1 MKLKLIIAA
10 AAISISGLA
19 ASATAQASSIQAGIH
34 GSNGAIEVH
43 FRDDHRGPRHRW
55 DRRWDHRWDRRWDDR
70 WDRHHGHRRILAP
83 WEVRRKLTHRGF
95 SHIRF
100 VDTHAP
106 VYKARATNRHGRRV
120 FLVLNARN
128 GAIIR
133 VNRIRHR

>member
-19 ASATAQASSIQAGIH
+19 GTAPVQASSLQAGIH

-43 FRDDHRGPRHRW
+43 YRDDHRGPRHRW
-55 DRRWDHRWDRRWDDR
+55 DRRWDNRWDHRWN
-70 WDRHHGHRRILAP
+70 RHHNHRRVLAP
-83 WEVRRKLTHRGF
+83 WEVRRKLSHRGF

-100 VDTHAP
+100 VDRHAP

-120 FLVLNARN
+120 FLVLSARN
-128 GAIIR
+128 GAIIS

>member
-1 MKLKLIIAA
+1 MKLKLTIAA

-19 ASATAQASSIQAGIH
+19 ASAPVQASSFQAGIH

-43 FRDDHRGPRHRW
+43 YRDDDRGSRHRW
-55 DRRWDHRWDRRWDDR
+55 DRRWDHRWN
-70 WDRHHGHRRILAP
+70 RHHGHRRTLAP
-83 WEVRRKLTHRGF
+83 WEVRRKLNHRGF

-128 GAIIR
+128 GAIIS